1 MKLSDLKV
9 GDVLKCSKIFGS
21 TIFEPTIFVLS
32 RTIDVAHY
40 AFGEKNEGEI
50 IHITI
55 YGYRLFKNLKR
66 RNKSE
71 KFNLNNITPEEILSD
86 CYEVKN
92 TTFEKIDI
100 KDLPLYIDLPKT
112 KWFERALNKEMYGHG
127 RSIYNHMMEI
137 LKNGILSTGVK
148 PYGKLQ
154 TS

>member
-9 GDVLKCSKIFGS
+9 GDVLKCSKIFG
-21 TIFEPTIFVLS
+21 PTIFVLS

-55 YGYRLFKNLKR
+55 DGYRLFKNLER

-71 KFNLNNITPEEILSD
+71 KFNLNNITPEEILND
-86 CYEVKN
+86 CYEIKN
-92 TTFEKIDI
+92 TIFEKIDI

-112 KWFERALNKEMYGHG
+112 KWFERALNREMYGHG
-127 RSIYNHMMEI
+127 NSIYNHMMEI
-137 LKNGILSTGVK
+137 LKNGIPSTGVK
-148 PYGKLQ
+148 PYEKLQ
-154 TS
+154 TH